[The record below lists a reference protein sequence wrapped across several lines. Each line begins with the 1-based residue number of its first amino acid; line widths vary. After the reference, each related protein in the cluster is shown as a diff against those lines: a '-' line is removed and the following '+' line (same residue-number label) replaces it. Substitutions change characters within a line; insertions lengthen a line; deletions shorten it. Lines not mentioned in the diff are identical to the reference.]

1 MSDDAAKQAVRDR
14 IATCV
19 GPEAYNRLIEA
30 ASDTRKKG
38 RLRFWQEGLFKR
50 VATEAGVTITTLD
63 RYLDLFADA
72 TPINIEL
79 PPLTEEQFLADPNRL
94 WYSVRRQEIEPE
106 WFAEGW
112 RTIPAFRDNLTYE
125 LTRSVSKNGD
135 FFIAS
140 DLLAY
145 LPSVL
150 DRDQVVAVYVAIRD
164 ESGRPED
171 EWRPEFERAFAAHVE
186 ALPPPLDGELA
197 GEA

>member
-1 MSDDAAKQAVRDR
+1 MSDDAVKQAVRDR
-14 IATCV
+14 IAACV
-19 GPEAYNRLIEA
+19 GPEAYNRLVEA
-30 ASDTRKKG
+30 AADTRKKG

-50 VATEAGVTITTLD
+50 VATEAGVTIATLD
-63 RYLDLFADA
+63 SYLDLFADA
-72 TPINIEL
+72 TPIRIEL
-79 PPLTEEQFLADPNRL
+79 PPLTQEQFFADPNRL
-94 WYSVRRQEIEPE
+94 WYSDRRQEIEPD
-106 WFAEGW
+106 WFKEGW
-112 RTIPAFRDNLTYE
+112 RTRPGFRDNLTYE

-164 ESGRPED
+164 ESRRPED
-171 EWRPEFERAFAAHVE
+171 EWRPEFEQAFADYVG
-186 ALPPPLDGELA
+186 ALPSALDDEQA